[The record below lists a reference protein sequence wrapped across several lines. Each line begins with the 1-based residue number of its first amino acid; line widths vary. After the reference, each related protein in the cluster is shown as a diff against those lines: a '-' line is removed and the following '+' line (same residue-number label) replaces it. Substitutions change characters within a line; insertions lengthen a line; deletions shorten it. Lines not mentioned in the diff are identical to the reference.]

1 MPSGSIG
8 TAVMGSSLRGA
19 QTTCYLQEHLFYSRL
34 DALYAQIMKKG
45 HVKADKKVPLATPG
59 R

>member
-1 MPSGSIG
+1 
-8 TAVMGSSLRGA
+8 MGSSLRGA
-19 QTTCYLQEHLFYSRL
+19 QTTCCLQEHLFYSRL
-34 DALYAQIMKKG
+34 VALYAQIMKKG